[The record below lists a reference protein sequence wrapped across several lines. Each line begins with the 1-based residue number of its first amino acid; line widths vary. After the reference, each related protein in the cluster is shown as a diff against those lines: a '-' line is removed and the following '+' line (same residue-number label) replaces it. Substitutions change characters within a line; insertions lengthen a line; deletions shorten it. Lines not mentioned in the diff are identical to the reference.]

1 MIALTQNSF
10 YMKKIILATLVTAGI
25 SFFSNAQQVKPVLTA
40 KIKTPTVGCE
50 ACKSRIE
57 TYLLRYD
64 GVMTAQV
71 NWRSKIT
78 TVKYLTDRI
87 NIEEIKTAIANAGY
101 DADDVPA
108 NEDSYKRLPKTCKKP
123 EDGGP
128 NKPPNI
134 HKAPPP
140 SQPQQ

>member
-1 MIALTQNSF
+1 
-10 YMKKIILATLVTAGI
+10 MKKFFLAALVTTGI
-25 SFFSNAQQVKPVLTA
+25 SLISAAQAVKPVLTA

-50 ACKSRIE
+50 ECKKRIE
-57 TYLLRYD
+57 TYLNRYD
-64 GVMTAQV
+64 GINSIVV

-78 TVKYLTDRI
+78 TVKYITDRI

-101 DADDVPA
+101 DADDIPM
-108 NEDSYKRLPKTCKKP
+108 NEESYKRLPKTCKKP

-128 NKPPNI
+128 KKAPNI

-140 SQPQQ
+140 PPAPSQPQQ

>member
-1 MIALTQNSF
+1 
-10 YMKKIILATLVTAGI
+10 MKKVFLVTLMAVGV
-25 SFFSNAQQVKPVLTA
+25 SFVSNAQPVKAQLTA

-50 ACKSRIE
+50 DCKSRIE
-57 TYLLRYD
+57 TYLNRYD
-64 GVMTAQV
+64 GILTIQV

-78 TVKYLTDRI
+78 TVKYLTDRTD
-87 NIEEIKTAIANAGY
+87 IEQIKTAIANAGY

-128 NKPPNI
+128 SKHPNI
-134 HKAPPP
+134 HKAPP
-140 SQPQQ
+140 SAPQQ